1 MTATNAS
8 RAQGRVH
15 DDVVSALARTIEEQ
29 YVFPEVARR
38 IADELRSRTFR
49 YDGPDSLADE
59 VRAFLRTHDR
69 HLSLIWRS
77 ATAPEDGPARTDLDD
92 PEVLRRSNY
101 GVRQVSLHD
110 GNVGLVDLTLI
121 CDADQLD
128 VLATYRAAIGLTAH
142 ADAVVLDLRDLP
154 GGWPSGCTLLLG
166 HFLPPEPPT
175 HLLTLTRRHGHSI
188 EDWTP
193 VENPLGHRPDV
204 PLFLVVDERT
214 ASAAEALAYVAQ
226 SLGRAT
232 VVGRPTAGAANPSDF
247 FPLGD
252 DFTAL
257 IPTAAP
263 IDPRTGTNW
272 EAVGVQ
278 PDVPV
283 ASADALEHALA
294 LGARMAGSQTPVE

>member
-1 MTATNAS
+1 MTAPDVLG
-8 RAQGRVH
+8 AQGRPH

-29 YVFPEVARR
+29 YVFPEAGRR
-38 IADELRSRTFR
+38 IADELRSRSFR
-49 YDGPDSLADE
+49 YDGPRSLADE
-59 VRAFLRTHDR
+59 VRDFLRTHDR

-77 ATAPEDGPARTDLDD
+77 AIAPEDGPARTDLDD

-101 GVRQVSLHD
+101 GVRQVSVHD
-110 GNVGLVDLTLI
+110 GNVGVVDLTLI
-121 CDADQLD
+121 CDADRPD
-128 VLATYRAAIGLTAH
+128 VLATYRAAMALAAH

-175 HLLTLTRRHGHSI
+175 HLLTLTRRHGPSI

-193 VENPLGHRPDV
+193 VVNPLGHRPDV

-226 SLGRAT
+226 RLGRAT
-232 VVGRPTAGAANPSDF
+232 VVGRPTAGAANPGDF
-247 FPLGD
+247 FQLD
-252 DFTAL
+252 DEFSAL
-257 IPTAAP
+257 VPTAAP

-278 PDVPV
+278 PDVLV
-283 ASADALEHALA
+283 DSTDALDHALTKARDA
-294 LGARMAGSQTPVE
+294 LGR